1 MRWHWGGAAAL
12 AGLVAM
18 AAGPAAAQSS
28 GVPLLPGLWGGY
40 TGPGGGLKVFIKIL
54 VARREDERVVVEGQ
68 ILYLVYR
75 VPRFGIHYIFGD
87 DTGRLVMWVPN
98 PEPWPGAVDKTTRVR
113 ITGEIDVPSNGSPLL
128 IVEQIHFVRTGAPEP
143 PLGPPPS
150 APEMQQDSIN
160 PPSVTHYN
168 AWTARRLN
176 ASAVAR

>member
-1 MRWHWGGAAAL
+1 MRWHWGAAAAL
-12 AGLVAM
+12 AWLVATV
-18 AAGPAAAQSS
+18 AGPAAAQSS
-28 GVPLLPGLWGGY
+28 GVPLLPGVFGGY
-40 TGPGGGLKVFIKIL
+40 TGPGGGFKEVLTIIEDP
-54 VARREDERVVVEGQ
+54 REDERVVVEGQ

-75 VPRFGIHYIFGD
+75 VPRFGVQYIFGD

-98 PEPWPGAVDKTTRVR
+98 PVPWPGAVDKTTRVR

-143 PLGPPPS
+143 PLDPPPS

-176 ASAVAR
+176 ASTAVR